1 MTTERIEE
9 KQTVLADIVAQTIS
23 EWAENWT
30 RTRAVSDRNGG
41 EFKIPGCQWR
51 FSADRPSDEEVE
63 EPESVL
69 QFMPTFQRG
78 YAVETFEETSTNTD
92 QISGLFKYRAL
103 IRSGVSPDNS
113 QSRNSLKT
121 SPKEERNE

>member
-69 QFMPTFQRG
+69 QFIPTFQRG
-78 YAVETFEETSTNTD
+78 MLWKLLKKLALTRIKFRGCSSIEPLSVQMYR
-92 QISGLFKYRAL
+92 QIIVNPGTL
-103 IRSGVSPDNS
+103 
-113 QSRNSLKT
+113 
-121 SPKEERNE
+121 